1 MSARASLLARFVAS
15 HLVLFGAAMGAAW
28 AEDAAPV
35 ANHTDADAAPIDTS
49 IATQRPSHFRRELK
63 SRDAKKYT
71 IAHPSGNSGDR
82 RIRMRG
88 SKVGVVRNAI
98 GQPVHPTSNDI
109 KATEVKAS
117 ERTAIDDALKNTSS
131 PGNGG
136 TEAVG
141 IDSHR
146 QGFVPLRAGWATPHD
161 PRTQYGDEPFDH
173 QRPRY
178 DPSGLGRRRDWW
190 SGEERRGC
198 HRRQQHSAQ
207 ASVMQSSHCRC
218 HGMAMSKPTLRPS
231 DCSWPLLN
239 E

>member
-98 GQPVHPTSNDI
+98 GQPVHPTSNNI

-146 QGFVPLRAGWATPHD
+146 QGFVPLRAGWAAPRD
-161 PRTQYGDEPFDH
+161 PRLNTAMNHSIIGGRDMIRPGLGAGAIGGPAKNVAGVIGGNSF
-173 QRPRY
+173 RPRH
-178 DPSGLGRRRDWW
+178 P
-190 SGEERRGC
+190 
-198 HRRQQHSAQ
+198 
-207 ASVMQSSHCRC
+207 
-218 HGMAMSKPTLRPS
+218 
-231 DCSWPLLN
+231 
-239 E
+239 